1 MFHNLGVMHIENNAC
16 ETIISTLL
24 NIPEIIKDGINTWLD
39 MVDMGIQEELTP
51 QERGNKHIYLF
62 PACYTLT
69 RQGK

>member
-1 MFHNLGVMHIENNAC
+1 MCHNLGVMHIENNAC

-51 QERGNKHIYLF
+51 QKRGNKL
-62 PACYTLT
+62 
-69 RQGK
+69 